1 MRTCFLYFRISCLQ
15 SRCPLSGTIRL
26 LSFSGTFFSYSRT
39 YISLCHVRFAFS
51 LCHVRGCFSLCH
63 VRAAFSLC
71 HVRAAFSLCHVRA
84 CPGHRPHGFPDQ
96 AHTLSLSLPDLI
108 RHSSVEQ
115 GIHRHK
121 AWPHD
126 MHAESIARQQRFVPQ
141 PIMRSSRQQL
151 VIFARGLLKNRQKIN
166 CGHPC

>member
-1 MRTCFLYFRISCLQ
+1 MRNCFLYFRISCLQ

-51 LCHVRGCFSLCH
+51 LCHVRGCFLCH
-63 VRAAFSLC
+63 YRGC
-71 HVRAAFSLCHVRA
+71 FSLCHVRA
-84 CPGHRPHGFPDQ
+84 CPGHRPHGFPGQ
-96 AHTLSLSLPDLI
+96 AHTLPLPLPDLI

-151 VIFARGLLKNRQKIN
+151 VIFARGLLKK
-166 CGHPC
+166 

>member
-1 MRTCFLYFRISCLQ
+1 
-15 SRCPLSGTIRL
+15 
-26 LSFSGTFFSYSRT
+26 
-39 YISLCHVRFAFS
+39 
-51 LCHVRGCFSLCH
+51 
-63 VRAAFSLC
+63 
-71 HVRAAFSLCHVRA
+71 
-84 CPGHRPHGFPDQ
+84 
-96 AHTLSLSLPDLI
+96 LPDLI

-151 VIFARGLLKNRQKIN
+151 VIFARGLFKK
-166 CGHPC
+166 

>member
-26 LSFSGTFFSYSRT
+26 LSFSGTFFRYSRT
-39 YISLCHVRFAFS
+39 YIF
-51 LCHVRGCFSLCH
+51 
-63 VRAAFSLC
+63 LC

-84 CPGHRPHGFPDQ
+84 CPGHRPHGFPGQ

-108 RHSSVEQ
+108 RQSRNSPVKQ

-151 VIFARGLLKNRQKIN
+151 VIFTRGLLKK
-166 CGHPC
+166 

>member
-1 MRTCFLYFRISCLQ
+1 MGKQVLRNENLFFILSDILFAEQVSIERNNQVIVIVRHLLPLLPNLYF
-15 SRCPLSGTIRL
+15 
-26 LSFSGTFFSYSRT
+26 F
-39 YISLCHVRFAFS
+39 LCHIRF
-51 LCHVRGCFSLCH
+51 
-63 VRAAFSLC
+63 
-71 HVRAAFSLCHVRA
+71 AFSLCHVRA
-84 CPGHRPHGFPDQ
+84 CPGHLPHGFPGQ
-96 AHTLSLSLPDLI
+96 AHTLPLSLPDLI

-166 CGHPC
+166 YGHPC

>member
-26 LSFSGTFFSYSRT
+26 LSFPGNFFRYSRT

-51 LCHVRGCFSLCH
+51 LCHVR
-63 VRAAFSLC
+63 
-71 HVRAAFSLCHVRA
+71 A
-84 CPGHRPHGFPDQ
+84 CPGHRPHGFPGQ

>member
-1 MRTCFLYFRISCLQ
+1 MGKQVLRNENLFFILSDILFAEQVSIERNNPVIVIFRHLLPLLPNLYF
-15 SRCPLSGTIRL
+15 
-26 LSFSGTFFSYSRT
+26 F
-39 YISLCHVRFAFS
+39 LCHVRF
-51 LCHVRGCFSLCH
+51 
-63 VRAAFSLC
+63 
-71 HVRAAFSLCHVRA
+71 AFSLCHVRA
-84 CPGHRPHGFPDQ
+84 CPGHRPHGFPGQ
-96 AHTLSLSLPDLI
+96 VHTLPLSLPDLI

-151 VIFARGLLKNRQKIN
+151 VIFARGLLKK
-166 CGHPC
+166 